1 MRRLFA
7 LVAACLL
14 ALPAPLAAQQAKP
27 LFAASDPIH
36 IAIQGQLSNLFRN
49 RGPGVVISGTL
60 TDPNG
65 QTLPISLNLR
75 GITRRLS
82 DTCDF
87 PPLRVRFT
95 TPPPA
100 TSVFAGQKS
109 LRLVTHCRNSA
120 SFQQY
125 VLLEYSAYKMYNVL
139 TPHSF
144 NVRLASIDYR
154 DESGRPI
161 VSRVG
166 FFIEDLGD
174 VAKRNAMK
182 VTHAP
187 ERIPVPDLSPPDA
200 ARYVLFEDM
209 LANHDWSMR
218 AGPAGE
224 DCCHNAELIGPL
236 TPGATIPVPYDF
248 DFSGFVSAPYA
259 TPPDELHIASVRQ
272 RVYRGYCIH
281 SDQVL
286 AAARQMRDA
295 RPQMIAAIT
304 ATPGMEPG
312 TQSRG
317 IKFLDGFFADI
328 ASDDMVNAKLLKHCL
343 GFNP

>member
-1 MRRLFA
+1 MTRFWGF
-7 LVAACLL
+7 VAACLL
-14 ALPAPLAAQQAKP
+14 ALPASLAAQQPKP

-36 IAIQGQLSNLFRN
+36 LIIQAPLSDLFRK
-49 RGPGVVISGTL
+49 RESKDTVPGTL
-60 TDPNG
+60 TDPVG
-65 QTLPISLNLR
+65 QVLPITLNLR
-75 GITRRLS
+75 GITRRLA

-95 TPPPA
+95 APPPA

-109 LRLVTHCRNSA
+109 LKLVTHCRNTQ

-125 VLLEYSAYKMYNVL
+125 LLLEYSAYRMYNVL

-144 NVRLASIDYR
+144 DVRLANIDYR
-154 DESGRPI
+154 GADGRPI

-174 VAKRNAMK
+174 VAKRNGMK

-209 LANHDWSMR
+209 VSNHDWSMR

-236 TPGATIPVPYDF
+236 GPGATVPVPYDF

-295 RPQMIAAIT
+295 RPQLIAAIT

-328 ASDDMVNAKLLKHCL
+328 ASDDTVNSKLLKHCL